1 MEFVYLIIAFII
13 MVCIATYAISK
24 MQPKPNEALLKILIK
39 KDAEIAELNRKLD
52 MQKEIEKLLDGE
64 VLRLNETIHE
74 MRVRIIEIKN
84 ILEPKS
90 DKIIL
95 CDERGELHG

>member
-1 MEFVYLIIAFII
+1 
-13 MVCIATYAISK
+13 
-24 MQPKPNEALLKILIK
+24 
-39 KDAEIAELNRKLD
+39 

>member
-1 MEFVYLIIAFII
+1 
-13 MVCIATYAISK
+13 MVIIATYTISK

-39 KDAEIAELNRKLD
+39 KDGEIAELNRKLD

-74 MRVRIIEIKN
+74 MRVKIIEIKN

-90 DKIIL
+90 DKITL
-95 CDERGELHG
+95 TDERGKEI